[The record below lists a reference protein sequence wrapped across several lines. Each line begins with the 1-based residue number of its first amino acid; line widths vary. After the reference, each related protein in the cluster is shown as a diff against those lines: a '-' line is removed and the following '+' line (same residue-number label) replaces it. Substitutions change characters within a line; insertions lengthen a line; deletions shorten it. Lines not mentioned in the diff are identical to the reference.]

1 MSGFHSS
8 CDLYF
13 KQVKEVKKSVKKTI
27 IIIVVLGI
35 AIASATVFYLFNMP
49 QRNVQATKTDFSLS
63 ASAVV
68 NEYLSNADS
77 ANKKYLQEDGDSK
90 ILAISGKIFSITEDL
105 KQQKVILLKDSTEK
119 AGVSCTFTAETNVH
133 TANLSPGQT
142 VTIKGVIRSGA
153 GYDKDLD
160 LYENVIMEKC
170 DIIN

>member
-1 MSGFHSS
+1 MSGFHFS
-8 CDLYF
+8 CDLHY

-27 IIIVVLGI
+27 LIVAGI
-35 AIASATVFYLFNMP
+35 GILAASATVIYLFNMP
-49 QRNVQATKTDFSLS
+49 HRDVQAAKTDFSIS

-68 NEYLSNADS
+68 IEYLSNADS
-77 ANKKYLQEDGDSK
+77 ANEKYLQEEGDSK
-90 ILAISGKIFSITEDL
+90 ILAVSGKIFSITEDL
-105 KQQKVILLKDSTEK
+105 KHQKVILLKDSTDK
-119 AGVSCTFTAETNVH
+119 AGVSCTFTVETNVH
-133 TANLSPGQT
+133 TANLSPRQT